1 VGLEFRDYPTLI
13 EAVRDLPVTVI
24 IAAASPW
31 SKRSDTTA
39 NQTLPE
45 NVIVQRFSQYE
56 LRDVYAASRFMV
68 MPLYEVP
75 FQAGVTAILE
85 AMAMEKAIIC
95 SRTSG
100 QTDIVIESESGH
112 YVPPGDVP
120 ALRSAIQD
128 LLDHPEEAERLGQ
141 QGRRQVEQAFSLKHY
156 VARLSRYVH
165 GEETVA
171 PHYQQADRI

>member
-1 VGLEFRDYPTLI
+1 LNRLRRTHLTAAQELGLPDDCPVICAVGLEFRDYPTLI

-39 NQTLPE
+39 NQAIPE
-45 NVIVQRFSQYE
+45 NVIVQRFSQYK

-68 MPLYEVP
+68 MPLYDVP

-85 AMAMEKAIIC
+85 AMAMEKAVIC

-100 QTDIVIESESGH
+100 QTDIVIESESGKSTLRLVI
-112 YVPPGDVP
+112 VPPIEDAEGMFEGIDTDPSREKVD
-120 ALRSAIQD
+120 RD
-128 LLDHPEEAERLGQ
+128 L
-141 QGRRQVEQAFSLKHY
+141 
-156 VARLSRYVH
+156 
-165 GEETVA
+165 
-171 PHYQQADRI
+171 